1 MFELILWIV
10 IGLAALIIDMV
21 TSAFLFIW
29 FTIGAIAAIAAEILG
44 YSFVVQLIV
53 FAVVSIV
60 LVIVCYPLVK
70 RKIKQSVKPT
80 PVREKTYV
88 GREIVVDEEMV
99 KNNGIKVDGIYWKV
113 KDSEYVL
120 KKGDRIKILGMEGNK
135 FDIKKV

>member
-53 FAVVSIV
+53 FAVVSII